1 MIELS
6 EKRFEEIVTQALDD
20 MPEWV
25 GQKVQNLAVVIR
37 PWPSPQ
43 QVHKAQRRG
52 RMLLGLYE
60 GVPLTRRG
68 HAYRLVTPDQITL
81 FQHPLQRAAATE
93 EELARLVR
101 RTVIHE
107 IGHHFGFSEA
117 DLNSLGL

>member
-1 MIELS
+1 
-6 EKRFEEIVTQALDD
+6 
-20 MPEWV
+20 
-25 GQKVQNLAVVIR
+25 
-37 PWPSPQ
+37 
-43 QVHKAQRRG
+43 
-52 RMLLGLYE
+52 MLLGLYE